1 MYNRTNNNNNTKKKK
16 KPKKR
21 TCPYVAGEYGED
33 TVLLLYYR

>member
-21 TCPYVAGEYGED
+21 TCPYVAGEYGKD
-33 TVLLLYYR
+33 TVLLYYR